1 MNLCR
6 RMTNGGWYRDQTHCF
21 AAQSRYVRDV
31 MMKEMQSTLLTTVK
45 EQKAFADWS
54 GYKPALLA

>member
-1 MNLCR
+1 
-6 RMTNGGWYRDQTHCF
+6 MTNGGWYRDQTHCF